1 MSDEPKSDAEMRT
14 EFLIAEH
21 ERTIRELHGRLA
33 DLEMVL
39 VSARVGREWYAN
51 QASDLRAER
60 DRLLADSRHHAA
72 IAAQN
77 ATLAAEVDGLR
88 AQALPALTEAMLA
101 EAIARENN
109 ATGEPTC
116 SDFIEARQIV
126 AQLGRVAIPG
136 KGDKP

>member
-1 MSDEPKSDAEMRT
+1 MRIWIDPAK
-14 EFLIAEH
+14 LVGYKLSA
-21 ERTIRELHGRLA
+21 A
-33 DLEMVL
+33 DV
-39 VSARVGREWYAN
+39 N
-51 QASDLRAER
+51 
-60 DRLLADSRHHAA
+60 AA